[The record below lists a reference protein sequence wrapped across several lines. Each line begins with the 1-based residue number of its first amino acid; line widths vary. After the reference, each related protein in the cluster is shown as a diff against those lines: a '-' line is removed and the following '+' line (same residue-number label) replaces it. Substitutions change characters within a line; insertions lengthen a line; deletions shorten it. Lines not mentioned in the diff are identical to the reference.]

1 MIQTL
6 LVANRGEI
14 ASRIFRTC
22 RLLGIQT
29 VAVYAEPDAG
39 LPYVRE
45 ADIAVAIGGLSAT
58 DSYLVIDKILDAARR
73 TGADAV
79 HPGFGFLSENVAFA
93 QAVIA
98 AGFTWVG
105 PTPAN
110 IKAMGTKV
118 EAKQL
123 AAAAGVPVLPSAV
136 ATGNDSSEWARAAVE
151 VGYPILVKASSGGG
165 GRGMRIVQTEDQLS
179 DAVIGARRE
188 AAASYGDATVFLE
201 RYLSTPRH
209 IEIQVFGDTHGN
221 VIHLGE
227 RECSIQ
233 RRHQKIVEEAP
244 SPVLTESMRQTM
256 GTAAVGL
263 AKAIGYIGAGTVEF
277 LYDDSN
283 GQPEYFFL
291 EMNTRLQVEH
301 PVTEC
306 LTGADLVRWQ
316 IDVANGLP
324 LPLTQDQ
331 VERRGAAIEVRLY
344 AEDPS
349 QDFLPGFGHL
359 YAYETGPASAGVRF
373 ENGVESGSEITTA
386 FDPMIAKVI
395 AHAPTRAQAA
405 ALLRNALAGLLIH
418 GPVTNRDYLVAV
430 LGSDDY
436 LSGATTTAFVA
447 DHPELLSGA
456 LPHSVRDLHLVAAT
470 LVGSL
475 QRRGTDVLWPF
486 ASAGFRNLPNQ
497 PLRARYTGPGGEV
510 NVEYRWSEFDRSR
523 ATVTATTG
531 DVTVKSTVAILGH
544 RSLGPDVCSLNHRT
558 GGQLISRRE
567 EVTLDVDGIT
577 RTLSVRIVGGR
588 TWVNS
593 ADGQTEW
600 VEIDRFPSVDLAATA
615 AGPIAPVPGR
625 VVAVNVV
632 NGQTV
637 AAGDVLVVMEAM
649 KMEHRI
655 EAAAAGV
662 VGEVLC
668 SVGEQVDAHQVLVTL
683 L

>member
-1 MIQTL
+1 MIETL

-22 RLLGIQT
+22 RLLGIRT
-29 VAVYAEPDAG
+29 VAVYAEPDSR
-39 LPYVRE
+39 LPFVRE
-45 ADIAVAIGGLSAT
+45 ADTAVALGGMSAT
-58 DSYLVIDKILDAARR
+58 DSYLVVDKILNAARR
-73 TGADAV
+73 TGADAI
-79 HPGFGFLSENVAFA
+79 HPGFGFLSENAAFA
-93 QAVIA
+93 QAVID

-110 IKAMGTKV
+110 IAAMGTKV

-136 ATGNDSSEWARAAVE
+136 ATGDDASVWAAAADG
-151 VGYPILVKASSGGG
+151 VGFPILVKASSGGG
-165 GRGMRIVQTEDQLS
+165 GRGMRIVQSIDQLS
-179 DAVIGARRE
+179 EAVTGARRE
-188 AAASYGDATVFLE
+188 AAASFGDSTVFLE
-201 RYLSTPRH
+201 RYLPAPRH
-209 IEIQVFGDTHGN
+209 IEIQVFGDAHGN

-256 GTAAVGL
+256 GTASVGL
-263 AKAIGYIGAGTVEF
+263 AKAIGYIGAGTIEF

-283 GQPEYFFL
+283 GAPEYFFL

-306 LTGADLVRWQ
+306 VTGADLVRWQ
-316 IDVANGLP
+316 IEVANGLP
-324 LPLTQDQ
+324 LPLAQDQ

-349 QDFLPGFGHL
+349 RDFLPGFGHL
-359 YAYETGPASAGVRF
+359 YAYETGPASVGVRF

-395 AHAPTRAQAA
+395 AHAPTRTQAA
-405 ALLRNALAGLLIH
+405 AQLRNALAGLRIH

-436 LSGATTTAFVA
+436 LRGTTTTAFVA
-447 DHPELLSGA
+447 DHPELLGRV
-456 LPHSVRDLHLVAAT
+456 LPDSIWDLHLVAAT
-470 LVGSL
+470 LAGSL
-475 QRRGTDVLWPF
+475 QRRRGDQLWLFVP
-486 ASAGFRNLPNQ
+486 AGFRNLANQ
-497 PLRARYTGPGGEV
+497 PLRARYMGPAGEV
-510 NVEYRWSEFDRSR
+510 GVEYLWSEFDRTR
-523 ATVTATTG
+523 ATVKATTG
-531 DVTVKSTVAILGH
+531 EVVVEASATLVWQRVVDANTDEVAIE
-544 RSLGPDVCSLNHRT
+544 
-558 GGQLISRRE
+558 I
-567 EVTLDVDGIT
+567 DGIV
-577 RTLSVRIVGGR
+577 RTVSVRIVGSR

-593 ADGQTEW
+593 SDGQTEW
-600 VEIDRFPSVDLAATA
+600 VEIDRFPAVDTAASA

-632 NGQTV
+632 NGQSV

-655 EAAAAGV
+655 EALTAGV
-662 VGEVLC
+662 VSEVLC
-668 SVGEQVDAHQVLVTL
+668 SVGEQVDAHQVLVTFA
-683 L
+683 